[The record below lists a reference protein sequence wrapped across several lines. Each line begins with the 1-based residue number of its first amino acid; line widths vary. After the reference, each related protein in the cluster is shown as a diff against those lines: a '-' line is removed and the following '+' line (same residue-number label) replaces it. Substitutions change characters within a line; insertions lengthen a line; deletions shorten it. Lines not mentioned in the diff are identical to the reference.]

1 MKIIFG
7 AGKELVKRIALD
19 NDHHGQCRVAPK
31 SRSNAEGHV
40 WTVPA
45 VQEESDY
52 QRSVRVRSCIRICC
66 RLEGYLCRDAAGM
79 AAGPDVIR

>member
-31 SRSNAEGHV
+31 SRSNAEGQTATPRKVSATSTIHPGAEILLRR
-40 WTVPA
+40 T
-45 VQEESDY
+45 
-52 QRSVRVRSCIRICC
+52 
-66 RLEGYLCRDAAGM
+66 
-79 AAGPDVIR
+79 